1 MDGNF
6 IQGLILVIV
15 TAGLGGVG
23 LIYKQLSTLNG
34 SVREIK
40 IWILGHDKQDDD
52 RHKEIKV
59 DLTELWDQ
67 LSQVKK
73 RGEV

>member
-23 LIYKQLSTLNG
+23 MIYKQLSNLNG
-34 SVREIK
+34 SIREIK
-40 IWILGHDKQDDD
+40 IWIVGHDKQDDL
-52 RHKEIKV
+52 RHEDIKK
-59 DLTELWDQ
+59 DLSELWIR
-67 LSQVKK
+67 VNKI
-73 RGEV
+73 E